1 MKAGVEVLRNRRQS
15 SSSGEPLA
23 DEDTKWLFPLSLL
36 RLHQPCANLKHLH
49 KLIRTHFQEILCL
62 SFKPDPSLFYYYFY
76 CPPDHPISPAPTDVA
91 AHNLCVGLDD
101 NEVVGFRRSFDNDN
115 SVSQTCS
122 LTGGRSDSGSE
133 PIDDV
138 EWEEEGE
145 SEVPPVP
152 LFLHLTATVRSKKNV
167 TSQSLNALPTC
178 LGDLMSILSGK
189 DF

>member
-23 DEDTKWLFPLSLL
+23 DEDAKWLFPLSLL

-91 AHNLCVGLDD
+91 AHNLAVGLDD

-133 PIDDV
+133 SIDDV

-145 SEVPPVP
+145 SEMPPVP
-152 LFLHLTATVRSKKNV
+152 LFLHLKYSHCSFEEKRYQPIVECPAHLFR
-167 TSQSLNALPTC
+167 
-178 LGDLMSILSGK
+178 
-189 DF
+189 